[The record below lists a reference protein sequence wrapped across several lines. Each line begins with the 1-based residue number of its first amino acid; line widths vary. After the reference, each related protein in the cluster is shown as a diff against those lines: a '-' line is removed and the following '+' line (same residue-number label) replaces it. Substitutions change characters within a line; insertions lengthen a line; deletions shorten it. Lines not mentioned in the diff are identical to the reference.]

1 MCKRNTPKKN
11 QESMGRITETPQ
23 IKKKKKEEASTGCVG
38 ETPRIQMKSARD
50 V

>member
-23 IKKKKKEEASTGCVG
+23 IKKEEKKKKLA
-38 ETPRIQMKSARD
+38 QD